1 MTTGLFAL
9 LLLQAAGAPIDEG
22 VLVVRVDSLEV
33 AREAFRV
40 SHGRLS
46 RGEAGWTLAAT
57 IRYDR
62 ARPVIVLAPILEVNG
77 DTLPATLQYDVADPR
92 QPSRILGE
100 LGRGRFTVRLLA
112 RATERAREFA
122 TGPRAVV
129 LDDSVFALYVFAAW
143 QAAAEP
149 AAITAIFPRAL
160 RRETVQIHDLGPAP
174 TTLNHAPA
182 QLRHF
187 PGAPRRSPHRR
198 RPLRHMSPPPGCP
211 SPTPSPPR
219 ARTLRPTDKPR
230 TTADPRRGACATP
243 TPAS

>member
-9 LLLQAAGAPIDEG
+9 LLLQAAGAPLDEG
-22 VLVVRVDSLEV
+22 VFVVRVDSLEV

-46 RGEAGWTLAAT
+46 RGEAGWTLATT

-92 QPSRILGE
+92 QPSRIL
-100 LGRGRFTVRLLA
+100 
-112 RATERAREFA
+112 AREFA

-149 AAITAIFPRAL
+149 AALTAIFPRAL
-160 RRETVQIHDLGPAP
+160 RRETVQIHDLGPAS
-174 TTLNHAPA
+174 TTLNHDPA
-182 QLRHF
+182 HLRHITVAGEQGTLHLWLDDKGRLMKVEI
-187 PGAPRRSPHRR
+187 PG
-198 RPLRHMSPPPGCP
+198 RHLVAERLAGS
-211 SPTPSPPR
+211 
-219 ARTLRPTDKPR
+219 
-230 TTADPRRGACATP
+230 
-243 TPAS
+243 